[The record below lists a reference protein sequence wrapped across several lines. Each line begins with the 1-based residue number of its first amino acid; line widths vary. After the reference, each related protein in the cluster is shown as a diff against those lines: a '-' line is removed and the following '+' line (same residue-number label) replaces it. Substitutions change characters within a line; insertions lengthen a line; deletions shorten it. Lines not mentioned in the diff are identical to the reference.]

1 MKKIF
6 LCAINNILSGTCNED
21 CKFCTQSI
29 KYKAD
34 IQRYKFKSIKQIVS
48 EAKIAKANRALGYCL
63 VTAGKGLDDKK
74 VEFISMATKAIKKEI
89 KNLKVIAC
97 NGTATL
103 EELKYLKKSGVDS
116 YNHNLETSKEYYKNI
131 CSTHTWEERYKTCE
145 NVKEAG
151 LGLCVGG
158 IFGMG
163 ESIEDRDSLI
173 DSIISLKPE
182 SIPLNFYIPNPALPI
197 KNRNIST
204 KEALNIIKK
213 SRKLLGE
220 DGLLMVAGGREHL
233 FNGIEDKMFEAG
245 ANSIVIGDYLT
256 TKGNNISKDIIM
268 INKIGY
274 EVATECNG

>member
-21 CKFCTQSI
+21 CKFCTQST

-48 EAKIAKANRALGYCL
+48 EAKIAKANGALGYCL

-74 VEFISMATKAIKKEI
+74 VEFISMTTKAIKKEI
-89 KNLKVIAC
+89 KNLRVIAC

-256 TKGNNISKDIIM
+256 TKGNSISKDIIM

>member
-1 MKKIF
+1 MF
-6 LCAINNILSGTCNED
+6 NPH
-21 CKFCTQSI
+21 
-29 KYKAD
+29 
-34 IQRYKFKSIKQIVS
+34 
-48 EAKIAKANRALGYCL
+48 
-63 VTAGKGLDDKK
+63 
-74 VEFISMATKAIKKEI
+74 M
-89 KNLKVIAC
+89 
-97 NGTATL
+97 
-103 EELKYLKKSGVDS
+103 
-116 YNHNLETSKEYYKNI
+116 
-131 CSTHTWEERYKTCE
+131 EERYKTCE
-145 NVKEAG
+145 NVKKAG

-204 KEALNIIKK
+204 KEAINIIKK

-256 TKGNNISKDIIM
+256 TKGNSISKDIIM
-268 INKIGY
+268 MNKIGY
-274 EVATECNG
+274 EVAIKSVNGIVYVSHILLSIQSY